1 MNRLCYWHGT
11 GTILFGSAFIDKQ
24 AEEILNLKKE
34 LAATRAEIIPLKT
47 ENAALKKQ
55 NAKLESE
62 NAWLKRQIF
71 GSKSERFLPTADQS
85 GLLPGFEET
94 SEPVVSVELQTV
106 AEHTRKVREKNG
118 WDEIP
123 ADLPR
128 EDRIIDIPAEKRQG
142 MELIGYEDSERL
154 AVRSGLYVIPFGQLP
169 RPVIISTVR
178 VEKQNMMSPFRRKSL
193 PIKRNTRFRWN
204 AK

>member
-1 MNRLCYWHGT
+1 MGRELSSLEDALAV
-11 GTILFGSAFIDKQ
+11 IRDLSAFIDKQ

-55 NAKLESE
+55 NAKLEYE

-94 SEPVVSVELQTV
+94 SEPVVSVELQC
-106 AEHTRKVREKNG
+106 
-118 WDEIP
+118 
-123 ADLPR
+123 
-128 EDRIIDIPAEKRQG
+128 KR
-142 MELIGYEDSERL
+142 
-154 AVRSGLYVIPFGQLP
+154 
-169 RPVIISTVR
+169 
-178 VEKQNMMSPFRRKSL
+178 
-193 PIKRNTRFRWN
+193 
-204 AK
+204 

>member
-1 MNRLCYWHGT
+1 MGRELSSLEDALAV
-11 GTILFGSAFIDKQ
+11 IRDLSAFIHKQ

-34 LAATRAEIIPLKT
+34 LAATRAEIITLKT

-55 NAKLESE
+55 NAKLEYE

-106 AEHTRKVREKNG
+106 AEHTRKVREKSISPVTPMP
-118 WDEIP
+118 E
-123 ADLPR
+123 
-128 EDRIIDIPAEKRQG
+128 
-142 MELIGYEDSERL
+142 
-154 AVRSGLYVIPFGQLP
+154 VR
-169 RPVIISTVR
+169 R
-178 VEKQNMMSPFRRKSL
+178 
-193 PIKRNTRFRWN
+193 
-204 AK
+204 AKFLVVFFCL